1 MVKIKL
7 GSINDIVYSM
17 KELVEKDL
25 QIKVAYKLSK
35 LLKILDNESQTFEE
49 QRVKLFQKYGEK
61 DENGNLKTYEGD
73 KINIAKDNLKLFN
86 TEFKELCNIE
96 INIDFEPIKL
106 DDLGDIKL
114 KTLTLYGLSDFIVE

>member
-1 MVKIKL
+1 MVAIKL

-35 LLKILDNESQTFEE
+35 LLKILDNENQTFEE

-61 DENGNLKTYEGD
+61 DEDGNLKTYEGD

>member
-1 MVKIKL
+1 MVAIKL

-35 LLKILDNESQTFEE
+35 LLKILDNENQTFEE
-49 QRVKLFQKYGEK
+49 QRIKLFQKYGVK